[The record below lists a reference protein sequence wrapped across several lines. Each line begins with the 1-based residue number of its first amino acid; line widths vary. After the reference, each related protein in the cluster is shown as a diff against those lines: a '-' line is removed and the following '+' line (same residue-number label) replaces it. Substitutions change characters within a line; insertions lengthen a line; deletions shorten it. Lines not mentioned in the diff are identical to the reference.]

1 MAQVSYGTITITDT
15 NDIERIYTVYAK
27 SANNTTVPVAAAADW
42 KESIS
47 EAPGTGNYIWQ
58 RTVVQKSGTQEKTYS
73 DPVCLTGEEGT
84 DGKGITSITIKYG
97 TSADWNTQP
106 SSWYDNTPEYNSSTP
121 NYWTQTTISYTS
133 GNPTVKVT
141 QDKALTQ
148 AIHDSVMANSLAQ
161 SANENA
167 NGAMGQAASNVNE
180 VKRIWFLKNSSGT
193 PSKPTSS
200 TTIYNDNA
208 ANHWTTIRPTVTG
221 YRYYYYCEQT
231 TTGGGVK
238 SWSDVYLDS
247 SELSEYEIGAMKTRF
262 QNFFYPGDSN
272 YPGAYAVGKS
282 SSDGLD
288 ITDISTYGYNLRLT
302 PTALSIGYNEL
313 KAIEIDGTTPALN
326 LYKPSKT
333 SQGAQTARLDANGLV
348 LSEGGLEAGTKNTTD
363 YIYLY
368 STDEPTNHTI
378 NIINSGNK
386 SDWRIIAGN
395 KFGVD
400 KAGNLYASNAT
411 ISGAITAT
419 SLALGSGV
427 TISTNDISGLST
439 VATSGSY
446 NDLDNKP
453 TIPSLTGYIHTDG
466 TIGSTA
472 AEGANSFT
480 VASSGALTASN
491 AIIYGTLYASKG
503 YIGGWQI
510 GTDGNKSLHNGSSNT
525 SPTIGSGTII
535 LSKGLTSTTS
545 IAGSSGSQTWTIAAG
560 TNFGVTTA
568 GKLYATGAEISGD
581 LTASS
586 LKINGNNYL
595 TDITT
600 ISSKASGNAEY
611 EVVIKVNSIDYTN
624 SSATLIAI
632 PTKLGESTTGS
643 FVWYKNAINT
653 AHGGTVSTTT
663 NTNDTLTV
671 SDLEALYIAVL
682 Q

>member
-1 MAQVSYGTITITDT
+1 MASFT
-15 NDIERIYTVYAK
+15 
-27 SANNTTVPVAAAADW
+27 
-42 KESIS
+42 
-47 EAPGTGNYIWQ
+47 
-58 RTVVQKSGTQEKTYS
+58 
-73 DPVCLTGEEGT
+73 
-84 DGKGITSITIKYG
+84 
-97 TSADWNTQP
+97 
-106 SSWYDNTPEYNSSTP
+106 
-121 NYWTQTTISYTS
+121 
-133 GNPTVKVT
+133 
-141 QDKALTQ
+141 
-148 AIHDSVMANSLAQ
+148 
-161 SANENA
+161 
-167 NGAMGQAASNVNE
+167 
-180 VKRIWFLKNSSGT
+180 
-193 PSKPTSS
+193 
-200 TTIYNDNA
+200 
-208 ANHWTTIRPTVTG
+208 
-221 YRYYYYCEQT
+221 
-231 TTGGGVK
+231 
-238 SWSDVYLDS
+238 
-247 SELSEYEIGAMKTRF
+247 
-262 QNFFYPGDSN
+262 
-272 YPGAYAVGKS
+272 
-282 SSDGLD
+282 
-288 ITDISTYGYNLRLT
+288 
-302 PTALSIGYNEL
+302 
-313 KAIEIDGTTPALN
+313 
-326 LYKPSKT
+326 
-333 SQGAQTARLDANGLV
+333 ANGLV
-348 LSEGGLEAGTKNTTD
+348 LKKGGITGGTFTNQGTNNRFVYLSTEDYGTT
-363 YIYLY
+363 I
-368 STDEPTNHTI
+368 SI
-378 NIINSGNK
+378 NGHSASNWRQIIGT
-386 SDWRIIAGN
+386 

-400 KAGNLYASNAT
+400 NDGNLYASNAV

-419 SLALGSGV
+419 SLTLGSGV
-427 TISTNDISGLST
+427 TVSTNNISGLST

-472 AEGANSFT
+472 TEGANSFT

-525 SPTIGSGTII
+525 SPTIGNNTII

-545 IAGSSGSQTWTIAAG
+545 IAGSSGSQTWTIAAS

-643 FVWYKNAINT
+643 FVWYKNTINT
-653 AHGGTVSTTT
+653 AHGGTISTTT

-671 SDLEALYIAVL
+671 SDLDALYIAVL